1 MKTSK
6 TLVFDSWPVMV
17 YLQGKKTVDRIID
30 VIAYANERGDS
41 MKMSVVNAGEVWYSI
56 AQRRDYDAADSA
68 ISIIRSLGI
77 ELIEVDWETTQIA
90 ARYKAKGG
98 ISYADCFAAALC
110 VTTASKSDRGSCVL
124 LTGDREFERVEDEIT
139 IEWL

>member
-1 MKTSK
+1 MA
-6 TLVFDSWPVMV
+6 
-17 YLQGKKTVDRIID
+17 YLQGEKPVDRIID
-30 VIAYANERGDS
+30 IIADANDRGDQ
-41 MKMSVVNAGEVWYSI
+41 MIMSVVNAGEVWYSI
-56 AQRRDYDAADSA
+56 AQRRGPDAADSA

-77 ELIEVDWETTQIA
+77 ELIDVDWQTTQIA

-98 ISYADCFAAALC
+98 ISYADCFAAA
-110 VTTASKSDRGSCVL
+110 VAMQHKATL